1 MTARKQHPF
10 TPNYASPPGATLE
23 ETMQSLGYTQKE
35 FAVRTGLTVQT
46 LHRIFRGKQPITS
59 ETATKL
65 ELVTGTPASF
75 WLSLEAQY
83 QAAQEKL
90 SRSTIPQETVEW
102 VAQFDYARMASLG
115 WLPSTRKVEEKF
127 HHLLRFFGVAGI
139 DEWEAAHLA
148 TMKQGA
154 YRMAPAVKQHRPDT
168 TAWIQRGLTI
178 ARGMEP
184 AEYDEKRF
192 KEAVVGARTLAG
204 QHPAQAVRTLEN
216 LYRKAGV
223 ALVFLDT
230 LPGMGVHGFARWI
243 KGTNSAVIL
252 HGLRFKTNDHFW
264 FDLFHE
270 TAHILKHGRSHEFL
284 EYDGLDDPRE
294 HEANTWAGEQLINT
308 SAWREFVSSKR
319 SFTAAVIHA
328 FAAQQMV
335 HTATVVGRLQKEK
348 RLRPTNHSSLKLFL
362 KDDIETLTTSP
373 LRHRI
378 RYELLGIG
386 SAFIRRNRD
395 TAPSMEAIRDSITA
409 DEYEDLRR

>member
-1 MTARKQHPF
+1 MTARKQHTF
-10 TPNYASPPGATLE
+10 TPDYASPPGATLE
-23 ETMQSLGYTQKE
+23 ETMQLLGYTQKE

-90 SRSTIPQETVEW
+90 SRSTIPQGTAEW
-102 VAQFDYARMASLG
+102 VAQFNYARMTSLG

-127 HHLLRFFGVAGI
+127 HYLLRFFGVAGI

-154 YRMAPAVKQHRPDT
+154 YHMAPAVKEHRPDT
-168 TAWIQRGLTI
+168 TAWIQRGLTL

-184 AEYDEKRF
+184 AEYEEKRF
-192 KEAVVGARTLAG
+192 KEAVVEARTLAS
-204 QHPAQAVRTLEN
+204 QHPTQVVRTLED

-294 HEANTWAGEQLINT
+294 HEANAWAGEQLIATN
-308 SAWREFVSSKR
+308 AWRQFVTSQR
-319 SFTAAVIHA
+319 SFTAVVIRA
-328 FAAQQMV
+328 FAAEQQV

-348 RLRPTNHSSLKLFL
+348 RLRPQNHTAMKLFL

-378 RYELLGIG
+378 RLDLLGTG
-386 SAFIRRNRD
+386 ARFVRQNKGL
-395 TAPSMEAIRDSITA
+395 APDMENLRDSYTTDYA
-409 DEYEDLRR
+409 SLRD

>member
-1 MTARKQHPF
+1 MTARKRHPLS
-10 TPNYASPPGATLE
+10 PDYVSPPGATLE
-23 ETMQSLGYTQKE
+23 EAMHTLGYTQRE

-46 LHRIFRGKQPITS
+46 IHRIFHGRQPITS

-65 ELVTGTPASF
+65 EFVTGAPASF
-75 WLSLEAQY
+75 WLSLEARY
-83 QAAQEKL
+83 QAAQEKF
-90 SRSTIPQETVEW
+90 SRATISDETADW
-102 VAQFDYARMASLG
+102 VAQFNYARMASLG
-115 WLPSTRKVEEKF
+115 WLPSTRKIEEKF

-139 DEWEAAHLA
+139 GEWEATHLA
-148 TMKQGA
+148 TMKHGA
-154 YRMAPAVKQHRPDT
+154 YRMASAVTEHRPDT
-168 TAWIQRGLTI
+168 TAWIQRGLTL

-192 KEAVVGARTLAG
+192 KEAVIEARTLAHL
-204 QHPAQAVRTLEN
+204 HPTQVVRTLED

-230 LPGMGVHGFARWI
+230 LPGIGVHGLARWI

-252 HGLRFKTNDHFW
+252 HGLRFKTNEHFW

-294 HEANTWAGEQLINT
+294 HEANAWAGELLIST
-308 SAWREFVSSKR
+308 SAWLQFVTSPSA
-319 SFTAAVIHA
+319 FTAAVIRT
-328 FAAQQMV
+328 FAAQQKV
-335 HTATVVGRLQKEK
+335 HTATVVGRLLKEK
-348 RLRPTNHSSLKLFL
+348 RVRPESHNDLKVFL

-378 RYELLGIG
+378 RLDLLGTG
-386 SAFIRRNRD
+386 AASVRRNKGL
-395 TAPSMEAIRDSITA
+395 APDMGALRDSYTNDYA
-409 DEYEDLRR
+409 NLRD

>member
-1 MTARKQHPF
+1 MTARKQYPF
-10 TPNYASPPGATLE
+10 NPDYASPPGETLV
-23 ETMQSLGYTQKE
+23 ETMQSLGFTQKE

-59 ETATKL
+59 ETASKL
-65 ELVTGTPASF
+65 DLVTGTPAAL
-75 WLSLEAQY
+75 WLNLEAQY

-90 SRSTIPQETVEW
+90 SRSSLPDQTAEW
-102 VAQFDYARMASLG
+102 IARFNYARMASMG
-115 WLPSTRKVEEKF
+115 WLPTTRKIEEKF
-127 HHLLRFFGVAGI
+127 HNLLRFFGVAGI
-139 DEWEAAHLA
+139 EEWEATHLA

-154 YRMAPAVKQHRPDT
+154 YRMAPAVKEHRPDT
-168 TAWIQRGLTI
+168 TAWIQRGLTL

-184 AEYDEKRF
+184 TEYDEKQF
-192 KEAVVGARTLAG
+192 KEAVNQARKLVG
-204 QHPAQAVRTLEN
+204 QHPTQVVRTLED

-294 HEANTWAGEQLINT
+294 HEANQWAGELLIAPNN
-308 SAWREFVSSKR
+308 WRQFLTAHR
-319 SFTAAVIHA
+319 SFTAPVIRA
-328 FAAQQMV
+328 FAAQQNV

-348 RLRPTNHSSLKLFL
+348 RLRPQNHSTMKLFL
-362 KDDIETLTTSP
+362 KDDLETLTTSP

-378 RYELLGIG
+378 RLDLLGTG
-386 SAFIRRNRD
+386 ARFIRRNKGVAPDMETLRESYTTDYASLRD
-395 TAPSMEAIRDSITA
+395 
-409 DEYEDLRR
+409 